1 MTAGESLAE
10 HSTELW
16 IILGAVLSITLG
28 LIGLV
33 YRGLVKRM
41 EKMES
46 KIPDL
51 SSIVTLGNLTSHC
64 STMQLRCPQNATIN
78 QIAEDTKEIRA
89 DMKEVMEKQSILR
102 EKTLPDKYL
111 TIDSYERTILRIE
124 LSIRDM
130 AKEIKDTISEKVKDL
145 KALVEESKRKV

>member
-1 MTAGESLAE
+1 MIAGESLAE

-16 IILGAVLSITLG
+16 IILGGVVTITVA

-33 YRGLVKRM
+33 YRGLIKRM

-51 SSIVTLGNLTSHC
+51 SNIVTMSNLTSHC

-78 QIAEDTKEIRA
+78 QIAEDTQEIRA
-89 DMKEVMEKQSILR
+89 DMKVIMEKQSILR

-145 KALVEESKRKV
+145 KSLVEESKRKV